1 MKSSTSTI
9 LSNQVPKLTT
19 QRLSIARAEQ
29 RAGGGTVLD
38 VLLRHWDGEPT
49 QLMAA
54 LEEQAGVAAIDDA
67 RIARTCPAD
76 VSAWRPEDAN
86 KWQCVVL
93 EVTEQE
99 SAGNIGNEA
108 KTCSL
113 LALCADPWDLSLL
126 RLVTTRFQRAA
137 RPLAATGTQ
146 LLRALQSL
154 QMAVGDSGAQRG
166 IATLHA
172 SDSGGLDSSDPVVSF
187 VNAALARALSS
198 RASDIHFECDRRGV
212 SVKHRLDGVLQPFAR
227 LEDPAHAEAVIARI
241 KVLAQLDITERRVPQ
256 DGRYRHNGP
265 DGMDIRVSIMP
276 SVHGEDAV
284 LRLLDKSQFT
294 NHQAANSHGR
304 ASAGISLD
312 ALGFDEATRELIR
325 RLARKPSGMLL
336 VTGPTGSGKTT
347 TLYASLS
354 EINNGIEKLIT
365 IEDPVEYELEG
376 VLQIPVNERKGLT
389 FATGLRSILRH
400 DPDRIL
406 VGEIRDADTAEIAV
420 QASLT
425 GHQVLTTVHANSV
438 ADIMGRFRHFG
449 LDMFGFT
456 SALNGIVVQRLV
468 RRLCPRCS
476 TPREPRN
483 EDVAAFH
490 RIGHAQPARLY
501 TPQGCADCFGA
512 GYSGRF
518 VIAEVHAVGDELR
531 DLVTERAPLSAI
543 KQHLGASGV
552 PSLFEAGLAHV
563 AQGHTSIEELQRVAD
578 SL

>member
-1 MKSSTSTI
+1 MRPSTAASGDRAPT
-9 LSNQVPKLTT
+9 LTA

-38 VLLRHWDGEPT
+38 ALLRHWEDEPT
-49 QLMAA
+49 QLLSA
-54 LEEQAGVAAIDDA
+54 LEDLAGVGAIDDTQMA
-67 RIARTCPAD
+67 GAHLAD
-76 VSAWRPEDAN
+76 LGAWTPEDAR

-93 EVTEQE
+93 KTPDQE
-99 SAGNIGNEA
+99 SVADGGMDAKAG
-108 KTCSL
+108 SL
-113 LALCADPWDLSLL
+113 LALCADPWDLALV
-126 RLVTTRFQRAA
+126 RLVAKRFQRAA
-137 RPLAATGTQ
+137 RPLAATGSQ
-146 LLRALQSL
+146 MLRALLSL
-154 QMAVGDSGAQRG
+154 QMAGGEPGSERRIAPLHVTEAGA
-166 IATLHA
+166 
-172 SDSGGLDSSDPVVSF
+172 LDAGDPVVSF
-187 VNAALARALSS
+187 VNSALARAISS
-198 RASDIHFECDRRGV
+198 NASDVHFECDRRGV

-227 LEDPAHAEAVIARI
+227 LDDPVHAEAVIARI

-256 DGRYRHNGP
+256 DGRYRHGGP

-284 LRLLDKSQFT
+284 LRLLDKSQFA
-294 NHQAANSHGR
+294 NRQAVGPQGR
-304 ASAGISLD
+304 PSAAISLD
-312 ALGFDEATRELIR
+312 ALGFDDSTRALIR
-325 RLARKPSGMLL
+325 RLSRKPSGMLL

-347 TLYASLS
+347 TLYAVLS
-354 EINNGIEKLIT
+354 EINNGLEKLIT

-389 FATGLRSILRH
+389 FSTGLRSILRH

-425 GHQVLTTVHANSV
+425 GHQVFTTVHANSV

-476 TPREPRN
+476 APRDTSSEEIDTFR
-483 EDVAAFH
+483 
-490 RIGHAQPARLY
+490 RQGHPVPARVHV
-501 TPQGCADCFGA
+501 PQGCAECFGA

-518 VIAEVHAVGDELR
+518 VIAEVHAVDDQLR
-531 DLVTERAPLSAI
+531 ELVTERAPLSSI
-543 KQHLGASGV
+543 KQHLGTRGV
-552 PSLFEAGLAHV
+552 PSLFEVGLTHV
-563 AQGHTSIEELQRVAD
+563 AQGRTSIEELQRVAD